1 MDARAAMEM
10 APRVAAIMA
19 REMGKD
25 KNWETEQVKNFT
37 NLAKNYILA

>member
-1 MDARAAMEM
+1 MK
-10 APRVAAIMA
+10 
-19 REMGKD
+19 KD

>member
-1 MDARAAMEM
+1 
-10 APRVAAIMA
+10 
-19 REMGKD
+19 MGKD